1 MKLSYLPLLLL
12 LGLVAAPRGASAGPS
27 SDPKAAAAA
36 DASGRAHF
44 QRGQKLSASG
54 DYAAAYRE
62 FAAGYAL
69 TERPLFLFNMAEAA
83 RGGGDVAKARENYL
97 EFLRVDPS
105 NELAVTA
112 KTRLA
117 ELDRAAAGPG
127 PTGPTGP
134 AGPATTPAVTT
145 TPGGTHEP
153 LPLLP
158 PSATHPSGGGAGEPL
173 PVDRPVTS
181 ARAEGTPIY
190 KKWPFW
196 AVVGVAVVA
205 GGAAVYAT
213 SRDGD
218 PCGAGCTQINF
229 R

>member
-1 MKLSYLPLLLL
+1 MKLSYLLLLLL

-27 SDPKAAAAA
+27 DAKAAAAA

-105 NELAVTA
+105 NELAATA
-112 KTRLA
+112 QARLV

-127 PTGPTGP
+127 PTGP
-134 AGPATTPAVTT
+134 ATPPPAVTT
-145 TPGGTHEP
+145 NPGGTRSEP

-158 PSATHPSGGGAGEPL
+158 PSATQPSGASPGEPL
-173 PVDRPVTS
+173 RVDRPVTI
-181 ARAEGTPIY
+181 ARADSTPIY

-196 AVVGVAVVA
+196 AVVGVGVVA
-205 GGAAVYAT
+205 GGALVYAAG
-213 SRDGD
+213 RDGD